1 MNKERRKA
9 LAKISDLLDEVAE
22 TLSGLKSSF
31 DEVKEDE
38 VSTRENMPENLQD
51 SERAQN
57 MDEAISALEEAEA
70 AFEEIES
77 AIETIKSQIDSACN
91 Y

>member
-31 DEVKEDE
+31 DEV
-38 VSTRENMPENLQD
+38 STRENMPDNLQD